1 MIAGRQMVGLDMKK
15 KKQYSLHSGS
25 GLDLVT
31 STTVAVTMLERIM
44 SGEDGQV
51 TTVWFGS
58 AQ

>member
-1 MIAGRQMVGLDMKK
+1 MKK

-44 SGEDGQV
+44 SGEDSQV